1 MKESKKVILH
11 LIVSEIK
18 KGNGP
23 AKISKNNNI
32 KPQTL
37 QYYLRQLRKD
47 KVICK
52 EGYGLWRVLKEV
64 SKTSKATKQVKQIR
78 GHAFNWRVR
87 FKQEIDWKRRLKEN
101 NIKYQLIGINKT
113 TPRIIFNGK
122 KIWLTKTGLVI
133 YEPQSFFSASSYTSK
148 GMAVW
153 ELDSTVKML
162 GRALKISLEGYRF
175 TTSREHYG
183 MIKNEMARQ
192 YNDKGDKL
200 FISDDEGIWL
210 WIDDSHGLA
219 ELETNEP
226 TNSRMVQGW
235 YNDMKKTKFEVTPTF
250 ILETINKTNDMI
262 MQNAKNHS
270 YYAENLKSHVEA
282 VQTLSKSVK
291 ELKDEVIRLKNI
303 K

>member
-101 NIKYQLIGINKT
+101 NIKYQLIGINKDNPKNNIQWKEDMANKDRT
-113 TPRIIFNGK
+113 GNIWAAII
-122 KIWLTKTGLVI
+122 L
-133 YEPQSFFSASSYTSK
+133 
-148 GMAVW
+148 
-153 ELDSTVKML
+153 
-162 GRALKISLEGYRF
+162 
-175 TTSREHYG
+175 
-183 MIKNEMARQ
+183 
-192 YNDKGDKL
+192 
-200 FISDDEGIWL
+200 
-210 WIDDSHGLA
+210 
-219 ELETNEP
+219 
-226 TNSRMVQGW
+226 
-235 YNDMKKTKFEVTPTF
+235 
-250 ILETINKTNDMI
+250 
-262 MQNAKNHS
+262 
-270 YYAENLKSHVEA
+270 
-282 VQTLSKSVK
+282 LS
-291 ELKDEVIRLKNI
+291 EFLYI
-303 K
+303 